1 LFTVL
6 ETTEVLMENLL
17 NTLTP
22 PSLKL
27 LYGTKEA
34 CGLLAIKPK
43 KLYDLID
50 RGLIRKHPG
59 FTKVLIS
66 RSELERFASLL

>member
-1 LFTVL
+1 
-6 ETTEVLMENLL
+6 MENLL
-17 NTLTP
+17 NNPTT
-22 PSLKL
+22 KL

-34 CGLLAIKPK
+34 CDLLAIKPK
-43 KLYDLID
+43 KLYDLIE

-66 RSELERFASLL
+66 RTELERFASLF

>member
-1 LFTVL
+1 
-6 ETTEVLMENLL
+6 MENLL
-17 NTLTP
+17 TITHA
-22 PSLKL
+22 KL

-43 KLYDLID
+43 KLYELIE

-66 RSELERFASLL
+66 RGELERFASLL

>member
-1 LFTVL
+1 
-6 ETTEVLMENLL
+6 MENLL
-17 NTLTP
+17 NTT
-22 PSLKL
+22 STKL

-43 KLYDLID
+43 KLYDLIE

-66 RSELERFASLL
+66 HRELERFATML

>member
-1 LFTVL
+1 
-6 ETTEVLMENLL
+6 MENLL
-17 NTLTP
+17 TTTP
-22 PSLKL
+22 TKL

-43 KLYDLID
+43 KLYDLIE
-50 RGLIRKHPG
+50 RGLLRKHPG

-66 RSELERFASLL
+66 RTELERFASML